1 MPEITQNLLL
11 GLQTAF
17 SWNNMLY
24 AFVGVLLGN
33 IIGVLPG
40 IGALA
45 AISMLLPVT
54 YGLDPTGALVML
66 AGLYY
71 GTSFGGATTSILL
84 NLPGTASHAVVC
96 VDGNPLAR
104 QGKGG
109 QAIFMAMFASFCG
122 VCTGIV
128 LMMFFS
134 PMLVEAALLFGPWE
148 YFALM
153 LMGLFSASALTSGS
167 PLKGVASVV
176 IGLIFGVVGT
186 DVMSGVARFSFDIP
200 ELTDGIALVALAMG
214 LFGVT
219 DVLANAA
226 NLKGGSLLSQVNTE
240 SVRPEK
246 GQIANAM
253 PSIGRGAAIGSTLG
267 ILPGAGGTIASFMSY
282 AMEQKISKTPER
294 FGKGAMEGVSGPES
308 ANSSAAITAFI
319 PTLTL
324 GIPGDAVMALM
335 LGAMMIHDIVPGP
348 QMMSE
353 HPTIFWGLLCSFLLG
368 NIMLMVLNIPLIGV
382 WVKLLSVPYR
392 LIYPTVLF
400 LIAVG
405 VYSTNNNLFDVGMVL
420 GIGIFGYVTVSLGF
434 QPAPILLG
442 FVLGP
447 LMEENFARALRLA
460 RGDLTSFFTRPLSC
474 AFMLITFA
482 MMGFVIYKRFNRRP
496 ALPTSTATSDAQV
509 TTDTT
514 AETAQDSPAP
524 ASASANSKEG
534 TNTHAP

>member
-1 MPEITQNLLL
+1 VIENLIL

-17 SWNNMLY
+17 SLNNLMY

-33 IIGVLPG
+33 LIGVLPG

-84 NLPGTASHAVVC
+84 NLPGTASHAIVC

-122 VCTGIV
+122 VCVGIV

-134 PMLVEAALLFGPWE
+134 PMLVDVAFLFGPWE

-153 LMGLFSASALTSGS
+153 LMGLFSASALTVGS

-176 IGLIFGVVGT
+176 IGLLFGVIGT

-226 NLKGGSLLSQVNTE
+226 NLQGGSLLSKVDTE
-240 SVRPEK
+240 SVRPDE
-246 GQIANAM
+246 GQIANAI
-253 PSIGRGAAIGSTLG
+253 PSIGRGAIIGSTLG

-282 AMEQKISKTPER
+282 AMEQKVSETPER

-335 LGAMMIHDIVPGP
+335 LGAMMIHNIVPGP
-348 QMMSE
+348 ELMSE
-353 HPTIFWGLLCSFLLG
+353 HPAMFWGLLCSFLLG
-368 NIMLMVLNIPLIGV
+368 NVMLMVLNIPLIGM

-400 LIAVG
+400 LIAIG

-420 GIGIFGYVTVSLGF
+420 GIGVFGYIAVSLGY

-447 LMEENFARALRLA
+447 LMEENFVRALRLA
-460 RGDLTSFFTRPLSC
+460 RGDMTMFFTRPLSG
-474 AFMLITFA
+474 AFMLITII
-482 MMGFVIYKRFNRRP
+482 MMGFVMYNRLQRHFGWQFM
-496 ALPTSTATSDAQV
+496 PTAADAPS
-509 TTDTT
+509 DTT
-514 AETAQDSPAP
+514 TPAAP
-524 ASASANSKEG
+524 SSTESKE
-534 TNTHAP
+534 NTHAP